1 MELQVNNLKLFK
13 VDIFPTTTI
22 AQLKQTMKGVMV
34 SQKYNKD
41 DYTVRLIFNNGEELS
56 PLIFNTNTYDNA
68 NFKSYE
74 KKIQGGQIY
83 INTPVAEPKKLK
95 LFVIPKPE
103 DINQNDKSGFDHAWP
118 EIMKKWKDVTRQR
131 LWLAMMDQ
139 LVEGDVTMTINDP
152 EKYEIAVELAN
163 EFEKNGFII
172 SHNRYDP
179 NTIEIDFP
187 PK

>member
-1 MELQVNNLKLFK
+1 VNNLKLLK
-13 VDIFPTTTI
+13 VNIIPTTTI
-22 AQLKQTMKGVMV
+22 SQLKQTIKGVMV
-34 SQKYNKD
+34 SRKYNKD
-41 DYTVRLIFNNGEELS
+41 DYTVRLIFNNGVELS

-74 KKIQGGQIY
+74 GKIQGGQIY
-83 INTPVAEPKKLK
+83 INTTVEVVKEIKKLK

-118 EIMKKWKDVTRQR
+118 EIMKRWKDVTRQR
-131 LWLAMMDQ
+131 LWLAIMDQ

-172 SHNRYDP
+172 SHSRYDP

>member
-1 MELQVNNLKLFK
+1 
-13 VDIFPTTTI
+13 
-22 AQLKQTMKGVMV
+22 MV
-34 SQKYNKD
+34 SRKYNKD
-41 DYTVRLIFNNGEELS
+41 DYTVRLIFNNGVELS

-74 KKIQGGQIY
+74 GKIQGGQIY
-83 INTPVAEPKKLK
+83 INTTVEVVKEIKKLK

-118 EIMKKWKDVTRQR
+118 EIMKRWKDVTRQR
-131 LWLAMMDQ
+131 LWLAIMDQ

-172 SHNRYDP
+172 SHSRYDP